1 MKQQKRP
8 EPAQARG
15 WSEVRDSRRPREERV
30 AAYREQFLDEV
41 RSYSLREVRE
51 EAGLT
56 QVQLAERMNVT
67 QPSVSALE
75 RGEMDRAGLVT
86 IKAYFEALGGTVQI
100 VAQFGDQHFVIG

>member
-15 WSEVRDSRRPREERV
+15 WSEVRDSRRPREEQV

-75 RGEMDRAGLVT
+75 RGEMDKAGLVT
-86 IKAYFEALGGTVQI
+86 IKAYVEALGGTVQI